1 MNVCPCVSVC
11 LLVYLFVSLCTEEI
25 DVVGSSSSSQDASID
40 SDADDADDAVLSANK
55 AFTSSLR
62 LSLRRAL

>member
-1 MNVCPCVSVC
+1 MYVSVC
-11 LLVYLFVSLCTEEI
+11 ACIEEI
-25 DVVGSSSSSQDASID
+25 DVIGSSSQDASTD
-40 SDADDADDAVLSANK
+40 SDVDDADDAMLSANK